1 MVSEASLRTTVN
13 KWIKEQV
20 EARRDKG
27 FSVPELVD
35 DTIAHFTTDN
45 KFMRRCAEAYL
56 REILLAIIQG
66 HIGKFRSMARIGSQ
80 VVTKV
85 NFKQQLKKAERWK
98 EVIEFVPEK
107 GYYMLLVNMT
117 RIDLQGAINFKATRV
132 RTELAT
138 IATLRTLLHGLKD
151 DAQVVGDRFSPGQI
165 AALYQKNQVETFEQ
179 VQDEH
184 LEEAQ

>member
-13 KWIKEQV
+13 KWIKKQV
-20 EARRDKG
+20 EARSEAG
-27 FSVPELVD
+27 FSVPDLVD
-35 DTIAHFTTDN
+35 DAIAHFTQDT

-66 HIGKFRSMARIGSQ
+66 HIGKVRSLARIGSQ
-80 VVTKV
+80 AVAKV
-85 NFKQQLKKAERWK
+85 NFEQQLKKAEHWK
-98 EVIEFVPEK
+98 EVIEFVPDK
-107 GYYMLLVNMT
+107 GYMLLVNMT
-117 RIDLQGAINFKATRV
+117 RTDLLEVINHKAKRV

-138 IATLRTLLHGLKD
+138 VATLRTLMHGLET
-151 DAQVVGDRFSPGQI
+151 DAQRVGDRFSPGQI

-184 LEEAQ
+184 LEQAQ